1 MTTSDTSEHG
11 LEDIIF
17 NSMVGAG
24 WIPSTSGDY
33 DAEYCVDL
41 PQLSAFLKDTQP
53 ATAESLM
60 LDSDS
65 PTRRKFLLRL
75 KNQVASQGNVKV
87 LREGIKHYP
96 HDISL
101 FYATPTPGNDK
112 AAADHAK
119 NRFSITRQLH
129 YSNTNKSMSLDLA
142 IFVNGLPVATF
153 ELKNSLTKQTV
164 ADAVTQYKQD
174 RDPNED
180 LFKLGRCMAH
190 FAVDDQEVRFCTELK
205 GDDSWFL
212 PFNKGRDGGAGNPVN
227 PEGLMT
233 DYLWRET
240 LTPENLTDILEN
252 YAQLIQKT
260 DPKTGKKSKAQIWPR
275 YHQLDVVRELLAD
288 AQNNGAGR
296 RYLVQH
302 SAGSG
307 KSNSIAWL
315 AHRLVG
321 LKRND
326 ETVFD
331 SIIVVTDRRILDR
344 QIGETIRQFMQVSAT
359 VGQAT
364 DSNNLRQLIESGK
377 KIIISTV
384 QKFRHIM
391 EEITGDFST
400 RSFAIII
407 DEAHSSQG
415 GRAAAAMSGTLGTH
429 DDDDEY
435 DTFEDQINRIIE
447 SKQMLSNA
455 SYFAFTAT
463 PKNRTLE
470 LFGEPASQPDGATK
484 HLPFHSYTMKQAID
498 EGFIMDVLG
507 SYTSVDSY
515 YNLVKKIEEDPEFDS
530 KRAQKKLRQY
540 VETHER
546 AIRLKSEIMVD
557 HFIGNVVTPG
567 KIGGTARAMVV
578 TDGIQQAMS
587 YYHAIKEYLVERGD
601 RYKAVVA
608 FSGEHDYGGEKVS
621 ESSLNGFPSNSIVE
635 KIQEDPY
642 RILVCADKYQTG
654 YDEPLLHTMYVD
666 KTLSGIKAVQTLSR
680 LNRSHPKK
688 HDTFVLDFKNSTN
701 AIEAAFSDYYKTT
714 ILSDETDPDK
724 LYDLQIALD
733 AAEVYSENQI
743 DEFVQMYLDGVS
755 ADLLH
760 PFLDTSVQAYQD
772 GLDEDGQV
780 DFKGKAKGFVR
791 AYSFLVQILPYP
803 NVEWEKLSI
812 FLNNL
817 IPKLPAPIEED
828 MSKGILEL
836 INMDSYRVEKQAAQK
851 IALDD
856 EDAEIDP
863 APASGGGYLSEPDM
877 TPLSVIL
884 EQFNSLFG
892 DYFTDPAQAGELIEK
907 IPGRV
912 SANDAYRNALE
923 NADPENAQVE
933 HDKALEA
940 VVLGMLQCSDE
951 LYKLFSENPTFRHW
965 LRNTSF
971 DQTYRKSL

>member
-1 MTTSDTSEHG
+1 
-11 LEDIIF
+11 
-17 NSMVGAG
+17 
-24 WIPSTSGDY
+24 
-33 DAEYCVDL
+33 
-41 PQLSAFLKDTQP
+41 
-53 ATAESLM
+53 
-60 LDSDS
+60 
-65 PTRRKFLLRL
+65 
-75 KNQVASQGNVKV
+75 
-87 LREGIKHYP
+87 
-96 HDISL
+96 
-101 FYATPTPGNDK
+101 
-112 AAADHAK
+112 
-119 NRFSITRQLH
+119 
-129 YSNTNKSMSLDLA
+129 
-142 IFVNGLPVATF
+142 
-153 ELKNSLTKQTV
+153 
-164 ADAVTQYKQD
+164 
-174 RDPNED
+174 
-180 LFKLGRCMAH
+180 
-190 FAVDDQEVRFCTELK
+190 
-205 GDDSWFL
+205 
-212 PFNKGRDGGAGNPVN
+212 
-227 PEGLMT
+227 
-233 DYLWRET
+233 
-240 LTPENLTDILEN
+240 
-252 YAQLIQKT
+252 
-260 DPKTGKKSKAQIWPR
+260 
-275 YHQLDVVRELLAD
+275 
-288 AQNNGAGR
+288 
-296 RYLVQH
+296 
-302 SAGSG
+302 
-307 KSNSIAWL
+307 
-315 AHRLVG
+315 
-321 LKRND
+321 
-326 ETVFD
+326 
-331 SIIVVTDRRILDR
+331 
-344 QIGETIRQFMQVSAT
+344 
-359 VGQAT
+359 
-364 DSNNLRQLIESGK
+364 
-377 KIIISTV
+377 
-384 QKFRHIM
+384 
-391 EEITGDFST
+391 
-400 RSFAIII
+400 
-407 DEAHSSQG
+407 
-415 GRAAAAMSGTLGTH
+415 
-429 DDDDEY
+429 
-435 DTFEDQINRIIE
+435 
-447 SKQMLSNA
+447 MLSNA

-470 LFGEPASQPDGATK
+470 LFGEPDPQPDGMK
-484 HLPFHSYTMKQAID
+484 RRLPFHGYTMKQAID
-498 EGFIMDVLG
+498 EGFILDVLG
-507 SYTSVDSY
+507 SYTPVDSY
-515 YNLVKKIEEDPEFDS
+515 YNLVKKIEDDPEFDS

-608 FSGEHDYGGEKVS
+608 FSGEHDYGGEKAS
-621 ESSLNGFPSNSIVE
+621 ESSLNGFPSNSITE

-642 RILVCADKYQTG
+642 RILVCADKFQTG

-688 HDTFVLDFKNSTN
+688 HDTFVLDFKNSTDV
-701 AIEAAFSDYYKTT
+701 IEAAFSDYYKTT

-733 AAEVYSENQI
+733 AAEVYSQEQV
-743 DEFVQMYLDGVS
+743 DEFVEKYLDGVS
-755 ADLLH
+755 TDLLH

-772 GLDEDGQV
+772 ELDEDGQV

-812 FLNNL
+812 FLNHL

-863 APASGGGYLSEPDM
+863 APASGGGYLPEPDM

-971 DQTYRKSL
+971 DQTYRKSS